1 MLDLRALLLI
11 VSTLLLAVRA
21 LAKRLELVRH
31 LLDRPSEIGELASDG
46 RYVLLGCQVDR
57 ILWSRSQTRL
67 YLDVDDELPV
77 FCPECAEREFGNGGQ
92 TD

>member
-1 MLDLRALLLI
+1 LLDLRALLLI

-46 RYVLLGCQVDR
+46 RYVPWAVKSTGFYGRGVKR
-57 ILWSRSQTRL
+57 GFTR
-67 YLDVDDELPV
+67 DVDDDLPV
-77 FCPECAEREFGNGGQ
+77 FCPECAGREFGEA
-92 TD
+92 